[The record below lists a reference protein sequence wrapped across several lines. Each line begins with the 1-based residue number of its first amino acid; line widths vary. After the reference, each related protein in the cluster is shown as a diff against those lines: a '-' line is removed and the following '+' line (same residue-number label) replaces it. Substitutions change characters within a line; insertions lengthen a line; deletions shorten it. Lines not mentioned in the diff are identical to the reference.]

1 MLVKIRVAR
10 HLYIPDL
17 EGKNLYFGAGVHN
30 VDDGLLKSFLAK
42 RLIEKKIIVVIKRVN
57 ALIKEEGLPS
67 VTVVERK
74 IPQEQIETQI
84 PSFSIYQEPVKVLQ
98 EEVSVK
104 KEAVDSLRGRKK
116 YKGSLADE
124 DK

>member
-42 RLIEKKIIVVIKRVN
+42 RLIEKKIIVIVEKIVVHLAASEQISEVKVEQIKAEQIDEVKIEP
-57 ALIKEEGLPS
+57 LKIKEFIEPLPD
-67 VTVVERK
+67 E
-74 IPQEQIETQI
+74 IAP
-84 PSFSIYQEPVKVLQ
+84 
-98 EEVSVK
+98 K
-104 KEAVDSLRGRKK
+104 KEDVFPRGRKK